1 MIMEQQ
7 PELARASMSSL
18 KIIEEV
24 PVTLVHLKEDLQR
37 IKKRDEELNFR
48 ANKTEEYLNTF
59 STMKPSDAEELFS
72 KLRELGLPRVRD
84 DHLVKLIDLLP
95 LNVEELKTVMSAY
108 SVTISTDNA
117 KKIVDLVVE
126 YAKRS

>member
-1 MIMEQQ
+1 MEQQ
-7 PELARASMSSL
+7 SEPVNASMSSL
-18 KIIEEV
+18 KILEEI

-59 STMKPSDAEELFS
+59 STMKLTETEELFA
-72 KLRELGLPRVRD
+72 KLKELGLPRVRD

-95 LNVEELKTVMSAY
+95 SNIEELKTVMSAY

-117 KKIVDLVVE
+117 KKIVDLVAE
-126 YAKRS
+126 YAKQS

>member
-1 MIMEQQ
+1 MEQQ

-59 STMKPSDAEELFS
+59 STMKSGDAEELFL
-72 KLRELGLPRVRD
+72 KLKELGLPRVRD

-95 LNVEELKTVMSAY
+95 LTVEELKTVMSAY

>member
-72 KLRELGLPRVRD
+72 KLKELGLPRVRD
-84 DHLVKLIDLLP
+84 DHLVQLIDLLP

>member
-72 KLRELGLPRVRD
+72 KLKELGLPRVRD

>member
-1 MIMEQQ
+1 MEQQ

-72 KLRELGLPRVRD
+72 KLKELGLPRVRD